1 MKPLKAVAIAIVTT
15 VTLSACHPVLA
26 SDKFLDLDRSKYL
39 PETQQTFNAI
49 EKDATNICKAFA
61 KNKPMPSNQTMNDC
75 INTVAEDYV
84 DSLMLGMD
92 YQEVFGV
99 RPDVKKA
106 YGFFI
111 KENGCGVDKIC
122 ADHSLNQA
130 VYFGIG
136 YSVSE
141 LSSL

>member
-1 MKPLKAVAIAIVTT
+1 MKPLRAVAIAIVTT

-39 PETQQTFNAI
+39 PETQQTLNSI

-61 KNKPMPSNQTMNDC
+61 KNKPMPSDQTMIDC
-75 INTVAEDYV
+75 INTVSEDYI
-84 DSLMLGMD
+84 DSLVLGMD
-92 YQEVFGV
+92 YHENFGV
-99 RPDVKKA
+99 RPSVKKA
-106 YGFFI
+106 YEFFI